1 MGNNNKKMNKLIVY
15 LRILY
20 RFLLKDIESKQE
32 NVVWKELKKFFAE
45 FDWKYGIYEQDK
57 CIEVWFNSQYDKP
70 IRYRYGIYDKCFYS
84 QANVWENFPV
94 ELTSDVFILAQHFNN
109 LLSNGIMIVDIE
121 SRSVSYFWKNNI
133 LFPYLYKAMFGNRI
147 DSHVHTAQEIN
158 WAFQKLV
165 EENEAPAIIIADLL
179 KKKSEEEKQ
188 SKAGQS

>member
-1 MGNNNKKMNKLIVY
+1 MNKLIVY
-15 LRILY
+15 FRILY

-32 NVVWKELKKFFAE
+32 NVVWKELKKFFAK
-45 FDWKYGIYEQDK
+45 FNWKYGIYEQDK
-57 CIEVWFNSQYDKP
+57 CIEVWFYSQYDKS

-84 QANVWENFPV
+84 QANVWENFPI

-109 LLSNGIMIVDIE
+109 LLSNGRMTVDIE
-121 SRSVSYFWKNNI
+121 SRSVSYLLKDNI
-133 LFPYLYKAMFGNRI
+133 LLPYLYKAIIEIRI
-147 DSHVHTAQEIN
+147 DSHVNTAQEIN

-188 SKAGQS
+188 SKAGQP